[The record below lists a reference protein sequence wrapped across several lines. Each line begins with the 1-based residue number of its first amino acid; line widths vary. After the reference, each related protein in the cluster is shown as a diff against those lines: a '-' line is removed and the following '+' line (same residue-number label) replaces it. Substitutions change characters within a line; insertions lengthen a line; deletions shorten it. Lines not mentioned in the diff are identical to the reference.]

1 MGAVRIRVQ
10 TDDKHHSNPHHSS
23 PSVNILRTQN
33 LCVSKKQIHHYA
45 SIQLSPVKR
54 SSGLKSAPIKQRL
67 QAKTVQNKDS
77 MLVVSDVRRQQV
89 DEEIPPDECLEKKQK
104 ITI

>member
-1 MGAVRIRVQ
+1 M
-10 TDDKHHSNPHHSS
+10 
-23 PSVNILRTQN
+23 L
-33 LCVSKKQIHHYA
+33 
-45 SIQLSPVKR
+45 LSPVKR

-89 DEEIPPDECLEKKQK
+89 DEEIPPDECLEKSRKSLYKCNELLLFSLEKVLLWIMHLYFGQ
-104 ITI
+104 

>member
-1 MGAVRIRVQ
+1 M
-10 TDDKHHSNPHHSS
+10 
-23 PSVNILRTQN
+23 L
-33 LCVSKKQIHHYA
+33 
-45 SIQLSPVKR
+45 LSPVKR

-89 DEEIPPDECLEKKQK
+89 DEEIPPDNVERFECLEKKQN